1 MAGHAQEQPTLY
13 YLSFPIESQL
23 LAVCGNPS
31 RLTVALAC
39 RTDITQQQSTR
50 VRSWIAILGAAGELT
65 EKQSILLHNAL
76 FHAQPDKVL
85 VES

>member
-31 RLTVALAC
+31 KLTATLTC
-39 RTDITQQQSTR
+39 RTGITQQQSTLR
-50 VRSWIAILGAAGELT
+50 FVRGTQFLGAAGELFVPNKGFASLRLKIYVADGIN
-65 EKQSILLHNAL
+65 E
-76 FHAQPDKVL
+76 
-85 VES
+85 